1 MEATVNGY
9 GYSSLVELETKGHA
23 IFETVFGALNK
34 FHELAVCKKNRFQ
47 DIHLVF
53 TKETENNYEAIWLT
67 SHLELL
73 DVDEA
78 NTSSAPTDSS
88 SILLLDSHSADESM
102 WKLYQN
108 MAKLLDDSDEKFPQD
123 EQLFYA
129 ISVASNYSFGT
140 EN

>member
-1 MEATVNGY
+1 MEATVN

-23 IFETVFGALNK
+23 IFEMVFGALNK
-34 FHELAVCKKNRFQ
+34 FHELAVCKTNRLQ

-53 TKETENNYEAIWLT
+53 TKETEENYEAIWLT

-73 DVDEA
+73 DADG
-78 NTSSAPTDSS
+78 NTNSSSAPTDSS
-88 SILLLDSHSADESM
+88 SILLLDSHSADESV
-102 WKLYQN
+102 WKLYKN
-108 MAKLLDDSDEKFPQD
+108 MAKLLDDSDETFPAD

-129 ISVASNYSFGT
+129 ITVASNSYST